1 MGSNKKWQVA
11 SGKQQVAYFALYT
24 LALLVFLGLALPA
37 MAQDGADDGG
47 LKKTVT
53 ADDVNKIAK
62 QVYCPV
68 CESTPLDVCQTQ
80 ACADWRDI
88 IRQKLEEGQSEQ
100 EIFAYFSNLYGDRV
114 LAEPPREGFSLL
126 LWLLPLI
133 IVPLGA
139 VFFSRYMRNLKATAV
154 QSESEVAVETA
165 VTEPTAASDYLSQI
179 EKELQNN

>member
-1 MGSNKKWQVA
+1 MGNREWEVGSEKWQ
-11 SGKQQVAYFALYT
+11 ALRVT
-24 LALLVFLGLALPA
+24 LYVLVLAVFLGAAIPSV
-37 MAQDGADDGG
+37 AQDGSEGDDSG
-47 LKKTVT
+47 LKKAVT
-53 ADDVNKIAK
+53 ANDVNKIAK
-62 QVYCPV
+62 RVYCPV

-88 IRQKLEEGQSEQ
+88 IRQKLEEGASEQ
-100 EIFAYFSNLYGDRV
+100 EIFDYFSNLYGDRV

-154 QSESEVAVETA
+154 QSVSVPDTA
-165 VTEPTAASDYLSQI
+165 VPDAAASSDYLARI
-179 EKELQNN
+179 EKELENN